1 MIHPQQKQQQRQKQ
15 FSRKKKTNF
24 QSSSRETI
32 PVVRLLL
39 VWAVLVTGTIAL
51 GWKLYQL
58 QVVEGE
64 ELKRK
69 ARQQQLKPVSLYT
82 PRRAIVDRNN
92 NVLASD
98 RLLFTLYAHPIMFK
112 IPPEEMVAKLKEI
125 VPALSTEELLQ
136 RFGSQKTGIRISTE
150 VTESEA
156 LQLRE
161 LYQDGLEL
169 EQRYARIYPQ
179 EDVTADLVGY
189 VDPERRGQAG
199 VEYSQQTLLSRSELT
214 LPLSITGRGRLMPT
228 NLPEGLLDMDDL
240 RLQLTLDLRL
250 QRAARAALKAQIA
263 QYKALRGA
271 VLVMDALDGSLLALV
286 CEPTYNPNEY
296 YKFDLAL
303 LKNWAIT
310 DQYEP
315 GSTFKPINVALA
327 LEAGAIEANETF
339 NDTGRIIIDR
349 AAISNHDF
357 YSRGGR
363 GYIGIPEILQYSS
376 NVGMIKIAQR
386 MSRKAYYESLK
397 RLEIQEKTGI
407 DLPGETP
414 GYLKPEKIF
423 TRAWIEA
430 ATASFGQGLSL
441 TPLKIVQLHGAITNG
456 GKLMTPHVVKGLVD
470 TSGQFHWRPSLRSKR
485 IFSPQTS
492 QTVLEMM
499 ETVVTKGSGKVS
511 AIPGYR
517 IGGKTGTAQK
527 ASPYGGYMEK
537 AKITSFVA
545 TLPVDSPRYVVLAVV
560 DEPQGEN
567 TFGSTVAAPIVKS
580 VIEALITIEKIPPST
595 TADNKL

>member
-1 MIHPQQKQQQRQKQ
+1 MIHPQQKQRRRKKQ
-15 FSRKKKTNF
+15 SLSKKTNF
-24 QSSSRETI
+24 QGSPPKSI

-39 VWAVLVTGTIAL
+39 VWAVLVMAAIAL
-51 GWKLYQL
+51 GWKLYEL
-58 QVVEGE
+58 QVVQGE
-64 ELKRK
+64 ELRKK
-69 ARQQQLKPVSLYT
+69 ARQQQMRSVSIYT
-82 PRRAIVDRNN
+82 PRRAIVDRHN

-98 RLLFTLYAHPIMFK
+98 LLLFSLYAHPIMFK
-112 IPPEEMVAKLKEI
+112 IPQEEMAAKLEKI
-125 VPALSTEELLQ
+125 IPALNTEELLK
-136 RFGSQKTGIRISTE
+136 RFESQKTGIRISTE

-156 LQLRE
+156 LQVRK

-169 EQRYARIYPQ
+169 ERRYARIYPQ
-179 EDVTADLVGY
+179 EDVTADIVGY
-189 VDPERRGQAG
+189 VNGERRGQAG
-199 VEYSQQTLLSRSELT
+199 VEYSHQNLLSRSPLT
-214 LPLSITGRGRLMPT
+214 IPLNITGRGRLMPT
-228 NLPEGLLDMDDL
+228 HMPEGLLDFDDL

-263 QYKALRGA
+263 KYEAARGA

-286 CEPTYNPNEY
+286 CEPTYNPNQYHE
-296 YKFDLAL
+296 FDLAL
-303 LKNWAIT
+303 LKNWAIA

-315 GSTFKPINVALA
+315 GSTLKPINVALA
-327 LEAGAIEANETF
+327 LEAGVIEANDTF

-363 GYIGIPEILQYSS
+363 GYIDIPQILQYSS

-397 RLEIQEKTGI
+397 RLEIQERTGI

-414 GYLKPEKIF
+414 GYLKPEQIF

-430 ATASFGQGLSL
+430 AAASFGQGLSL
-441 TPLKIVQLHGAITNG
+441 TPLKLVQLHGAIANG
-456 GKLMTPHVVKGLVD
+456 GKLVTPHAVKGLVD
-470 TSGQFHWRPSLRSKR
+470 TEGQFHWQPTLRNKD
-485 IFSPQTS
+485 IFSGKTS

-499 ETVVTKGSGKVS
+499 ETVVTKGSGKVA

-527 ASPYGGYMEK
+527 ASPYGGYMEN

-560 DEPQGEN
+560 DEPQGPN

-580 VIEALITIEKIPPST
+580 VIEALIAIEKIPPST
-595 TADNKL
+595 TINYD